1 MKTLRTPLLL
11 AYCVSLNFD
20 SLSIFKNLTF
30 TPPKLIAIFYFL
42 SILSGGLTTE
52 LGGSKRPFFSLV
64 AFYAILLASTL
75 LLSND
80 PLIFAPKLLAIL
92 LNIVLLWALLRH
104 NMLDPTALYKGI
116 IAASLTTGLT
126 AIAVLAD
133 YGVEVDSDSRVTMF
147 GENTNIFGTRLA
159 IASAVLLCIAMER
172 PNLKLPFFL
181 SACGLAAICAIGT
194 LKTGSRVSTLS
205 VAASTLVVFT
215 TWSNLTPRKFLTI
228 VAIGLAGVQTLA
240 FLGDTSAIRRWQ
252 RTMTEGH
259 LSGRDL
265 IWEDL
270 TRNLFDSPIFGSGL
284 SVLKTR
290 FSSFTSPHN
299 VPLEVYLTTGIV
311 GSFLFAYFLVFVYS
325 SAWRAAKRF
334 RWKLPL
340 VLTIP
345 LTGQLL
351 SGQVIDSKILYL
363 VQAYILTFSLV
374 PRSRQT
380 SWPHETFERKI
391 PRAKIVAQSP
401 IHTGN
406 ARVATTQN

>member
-1 MKTLRTPLLL
+1 MKTFRTPLLI

-20 SLSIFKNLTF
+20 SLSIFRDLTF

-42 SILSGGLTTE
+42 SILSAGPTTE
-52 LGGSKRPFFSLV
+52 LHANKKPFFALV
-64 AFYAILLASTL
+64 GFYGILLASTL

-92 LNIVLLWALLRH
+92 LNIMLLWALLRH

-126 AIAVLAD
+126 GIAVLAD
-133 YGVEVDSDSRVTMF
+133 YGVEVDSDARVTMF

-159 IASAVLLCIAMER
+159 IASAALLCIALER
-172 PNLKLPFFL
+172 PNLKPILFI
-181 SACGLAAICAIGT
+181 SACGLAAACAIAT

-205 VAASTLVVFT
+205 VAASTLVIFA
-215 TWSNLTPRKFLTI
+215 TWRNLTPRKFLTMA
-228 VAIGLAGVQTLA
+228 AIGIAGVQALA
-240 FLGDTSAIRRWQ
+240 FLEDTTAIRRWQ
-252 RTMTEGH
+252 RTITEGH
-259 LSGRDL
+259 ISGRDL

-270 TRNLFDSPIFGSGL
+270 TRSLLDSPIFGSGL
-284 SVLKTR
+284 SVLKSR

-311 GSFLFAYFLVFVYS
+311 GSILFAYFLLFVYS
-325 SAWRAAKRF
+325 SAWRAARKF
-334 RWKLPL
+334 QWKLPL
-340 VLTIP
+340 VLAIP

-363 VQAYILTFSLV
+363 LQAYILTFNTVL
-374 PRSRQT
+374 RSSQT
-380 SWPHETFERKI
+380 SPPLLRPEI
-391 PRAKIVAQSP
+391 QLPRNSKALRSQASRSKGVPAP
-401 IHTGN
+401 K
-406 ARVATTQN
+406 